1 MSDLEKAKTNYELAI
16 QIFANNPTDENA
28 NFYRLQ
34 QKIYDH
40 VNYGKMTLDKA
51 NKTEKQYYQADNFNN
66 VIAIYKKP

>member
-16 QIFANNPTDENA
+16 QIFANNPNDENA

-40 VNYGKMTLDKA
+40 VNYGKMSLAEA
-51 NKTEKQYYQADNFNN
+51 NTTEKCHFYKSDFN
-66 VIAIYKKP
+66 

>member
-1 MSDLEKAKTNYELAI
+1 MTDLQKAKTNYELAI

-40 VNYGKMTLDKA
+40 VNYGKMTLAKA
-51 NKTEKQYYQADNFNN
+51 NKTEKQYYRTDTFHTAM
-66 VIAIYKKP
+66 V

>member
-1 MSDLEKAKTNYELAI
+1 MSDLEKDKTNYELAI

-40 VNYGKMTLDKA
+40 VNYGKMSLAEA
-51 NKTEKQYYQADNFNN
+51 NTTEKCHFYKSDFN
-66 VIAIYKKP
+66 